1 MKRVIAAAG
10 LSVLAL
16 VAAGCSSSSSSTGAA
31 TPASSATSS
40 AATSSASAAA
50 TSSSSASALGTSA
63 ASTSAKPLN
72 IFYFDE
78 EGASAA
84 ASSPESFQA
93 AQAAVDYVNDNLG
106 GIKGRPLKLTHCESL
121 GTPDSVINCANQAV
135 DDKADVVIKG
145 VDVAGGSA
153 VPIVTGAGIPYVTLN
168 AGSPDEVD
176 HSLAFSLTSGFAAQ
190 FAPVAAYAKSKGY
203 SSLGVIFTNVQPL
216 STPLDGPFASLL
228 AKEGIKYV
236 PEPVDITSAD
246 VTPAY
251 SALLAKHVGGILVV
265 TTLAQCTAA
274 LQSRV
279 SLADSTPLF
288 MSSSCDV
295 PSALS
300 AVSPSATNGS
310 IFAFLDTSAVPN
322 DADTKTYLEAMK
334 AYAPSANIGSFAP
347 SGFESIIDFYRAMQT
362 ASDPSTL
369 DATSVAATLK
379 SAKNVPLFMGGGQT
393 FSCGQTFF
401 TGESSVCTGAA
412 FLATYSGGSFTLAGA
427 YNAAQLLKGL

>member
-1 MKRVIAAAG
+1 MKRIIAAAG
-10 LSVLAL
+10 LSVLV
-16 VAAGCSSSSSSTGAA
+16 VAAAACSSGNNNSGT
-31 TPASSATSS
+31 SATSPTS
-40 AATSSASAAA
+40 AAGSSSAVALGTASASA
-50 TSSSSASALGTSA
+50 TES
-63 ASTSAKPLN
+63 PLT

-84 ASSPESFQA
+84 ASSPESYEA
-93 AQAAVDYVNDNLG
+93 AEAAVDYVNDNLG
-106 GIKGRPLKLTHCESL
+106 GVKGRPLKLIHCESL
-121 GTPDSVINCANQAV
+121 GTPDSVTNCANEAV
-135 DDKADVVIKG
+135 DDKPDVVIKG

-203 SSLGVIFTNVQPL
+203 SSIGVIYTNVQPL
-216 STPLDGPFASLL
+216 STPLNGPFAALL
-228 AKEGIKYV
+228 AKDGIKYV
-236 PEPVDITSAD
+236 PEPVDITAAD

-251 SALLAKHVGGILVV
+251 SALVSKHVSGILVV
-265 TTLAQCTAA
+265 TTLAQCTAS
-274 LQSRV
+274 LQARV
-279 SLADSTPLF
+279 SLSDSTPLF

-300 AVSPSATNGS
+300 AVSPSATSGA
-310 IFAFLDTSAVPN
+310 IFAFQDTSAVPS
-322 DADTKTYLEAMK
+322 DADTKTYLQAMK
-334 AYAPSANIGSFAP
+334 AYEPSANIGSFAP
-347 SGFESIIDFYRAMQT
+347 SGFESIIDFYRAMLT
-362 ASDPSTL
+362 AADPATL

-393 FSCGQTFF
+393 FNCGETYFA
-401 TGESSVCTGAA
+401 GESSVCTGAA
-412 FLATYSGGSFTLAGA
+412 FLASYENSTFSLVGA